1 MNRNLIHFL
10 AILSGG
16 FMLSSCGN
24 KNQQAQQRPGA
35 GGPVPVAIATVPEE
49 VVKNVSNFPG
59 TVVALNQ
66 TELRAEVNGYVTAI
80 LVPDGATVTKGQ
92 KLYEIDRTRYQA
104 AQEQAKASL
113 TIAQANFTKVSKDV
127 ERYKRL
133 AEQDAIAKQT
143 LDYALTDLNNAQ
155 AQVTSAQAA
164 LTSATTDLDR
174 SVIRAPFNGTVGIS
188 QVRTGALVTAG
199 STLINTISSTNPIAV
214 DFPVNERYIKQ
225 FVDLQ
230 KNGAST
236 LKDSVITLQLSGN
249 ETYSKPGTITAIDRA
264 VDPSTG
270 TITVRASFQNQDN
283 ALRAGMNTNVLVAT
297 NSTAKMPVIPYQ
309 AVIEQLGEFKV
320 YVVTDS
326 STVIS
331 QPVTLGTK
339 IADKV
344 VINEGLKS
352 GQKIVVEGTQ
362 NLQPGAKVVDQ
373 SEVAKQQA
381 PQGQGQ
387 GSSKK

>member
-10 AILSGG
+10 AVLSGSLV
-16 FMLSSCGN
+16 LSSCGN
-24 KNQQAQQRPGA
+24 KNQQGQQRPGA
-35 GGPVPVAIATVPEE
+35 GGPVPVAIASVPEE
-49 VVKNVSNFPG
+49 IVKGINNFPG

-66 TELRAEVNGYVTAI
+66 TELRAEVNGYITAI

-104 AQEQAKASL
+104 AQEQAKANL
-113 TIAQANFTKVSKDV
+113 AIAEANLNKVNRDV

-143 LDYALTDLNNAQ
+143 LDYAMTDLNNAQ
-155 AQVTSAQAA
+155 AQVMSARAA
-164 LTSATTDLDR
+164 LTSASTDLER
-174 SVIRAPFNGTVGIS
+174 SVIRAPFNGTIGIS
-188 QVRTGALVTAG
+188 QVRTGALVSAG
-199 STLINTISSTNPIAV
+199 TTLINTISSTNPIAV
-214 DFPVNERYIKQ
+214 DFAVNERDIKQ

-230 KNGAST
+230 SNSAAS

-249 ETYSKPGTITAIDRA
+249 NTYEKPGRVTAIDRA

-270 TITVRASFQNQDN
+270 TITVRATFDN
-283 ALRAGMNTNVLVAT
+283 PSNVLRAGMNANVLVAA
-297 NSTAKMPVIPYQ
+297 NSTTKMPIIPYQ

-326 STVIS
+326 STVIQ
-331 QPVTLGTK
+331 QPVKLGQK

-344 VINEGLKS
+344 VINEGLQA
-352 GQKIVVEGTQ
+352 GQQIVVEGTQ

-373 SEVAKQQA
+373 SKMEAQA

>member
-16 FMLSSCGN
+16 LVLSSCGN
-24 KNQQAQQRPGA
+24 KNQQAQQQPGA
-35 GGPVPVAIATVPEE
+35 GGPIPVAIVTVPEE
-49 VVKNVSNFPG
+49 IVKNVNNFPG

-66 TELRAEVNGYVTAI
+66 TELRAEVNGYITAI

-104 AQEQAKASL
+104 TQEQAKANL
-113 TIAQANFTKVSKDV
+113 AIAQANLTKVSKDV

-143 LDYALTDLNNAQ
+143 LDYALTDMNNAQ
-155 AQVTSAQAA
+155 AQVMSAQAA

-174 SVIRAPFNGTVGIS
+174 SVIRAPFNGTIGIS
-188 QVRTGALVTAG
+188 QVRSGALVSAG

-214 DFPVNERYIKQ
+214 DFAVNERDIKQ
-225 FVDLQ
+225 FVTLQ
-230 KNGAST
+230 NNSAAT
-236 LKDSVITLQLSGN
+236 VKDSVVTLQLSGN
-249 ETYSKPGTITAIDRA
+249 ETYSKPGRITAIDRA

-270 TITVRASFQNQDN
+270 TITVRASFENSDN
-283 ALRAGMNTNVLVAT
+283 TLRAGMNTNVLVAT
-297 NSTAKMPVIPYQ
+297 NSTSEMPVIPYQ
-309 AVIEQLGEFKV
+309 AVVEQLGEFRV

-326 STVIS
+326 STVVA
-331 QPVTLGTK
+331 QPVTLGAK

-344 VINEGLKS
+344 VINEGLKA
-352 GQKIVVEGTQ
+352 GQKIVAEGTQ

-373 SEVAKQQA
+373 STVAKQG
-381 PQGQGQ
+381 PETQGQ
-387 GSSKK
+387 GSTKK